1 MTNTISEVRQTNSK
15 EMLKGFYK
23 KINDSK
29 TNMILRNKSVKK
41 NMTDL
46 QIKLDKQVSNFKN
59 RNRWI
64 KCNCSSNNNNKNIN
78 NSKYNRCKNKVRGLL
93 KRWKRKD
100 TVVPGVINN
109 KLSIRVQQL
118 TMKVILCKI
127 GIERL
132 KSQLKRKS
140 LLIGRKM
147 MIVKMMKIR
156 E

>member
-59 RNRWI
+59 RNR
-64 KCNCSSNNNNKNIN
+64 
-78 NSKYNRCKNKVRGLL
+78 
-93 KRWKRKD
+93 
-100 TVVPGVINN
+100 
-109 KLSIRVQQL
+109 
-118 TMKVILCKI
+118 
-127 GIERL
+127 
-132 KSQLKRKS
+132 
-140 LLIGRKM
+140 
-147 MIVKMMKIR
+147 
-156 E
+156 